1 MVKQAAASALITLRI
16 DEAAEEI
23 LMQLVCIGDSD
34 RIFRD
39 LAWVEGLDLKDVCRR
54 VLMSGSLSEKGQL
67 ELGRLCGQYDEI
79 RKKEP
84 SLATE
89 RCVSG
94 RASPI
99 GAARRVEPAEPGR
112 AFGWWIAPGAQ
123 NGGLRY
129 RIDRDEFVDVISVAR
144 HDGET
149 WFLVDGPGTPEE
161 LWMKESDLR
170 YVHE

>member
-79 RKKEP
+79 RRRNPHSPPSAVSPAERARSEP
-84 SLATE
+84 HVASSPRNLAALSDGGS
-89 RCVSG
+89 R
-94 RASPI
+94 R
-99 GAARRVEPAEPGR
+99 ARRTAASAIG
-112 AFGWWIAPGAQ
+112 
-123 NGGLRY
+123 
-129 RIDRDEFVDVISVAR
+129 
-144 HDGET
+144 
-149 WFLVDGPGTPEE
+149 
-161 LWMKESDLR
+161 
-170 YVHE
+170 